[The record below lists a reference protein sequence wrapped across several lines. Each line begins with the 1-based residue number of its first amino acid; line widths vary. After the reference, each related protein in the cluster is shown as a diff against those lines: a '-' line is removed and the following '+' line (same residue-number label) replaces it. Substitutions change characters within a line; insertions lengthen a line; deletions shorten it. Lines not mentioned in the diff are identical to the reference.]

1 VFIYRI
7 QEDNNY
13 FITI

>member
-7 QEDNNY
+7 QEDNNC